1 MASLEGGGGLAA
13 EAYAP
18 RGAASAAWRLSGSPP
33 AVPKRRGACVSPP
46 STSVRYRWLVM
57 DRLLRSVSERTAEA
71 ALQKGDLAQSR
82 SLLAQL
88 ATLSEMVDAPPPHP
102 DRSMA
107 ATLT

>member
-1 MASLEGGGGLAA
+1 
-13 EAYAP
+13 
-18 RGAASAAWRLSGSPP
+18 
-33 AVPKRRGACVSPP
+33 
-46 STSVRYRWLVM
+46 M